1 MDDNTPTLIKVSD
14 NILLGNK
21 SINLS
26 NPVVQKQ
33 LEQMTQQNFVHNVYT
48 PPRTDYVIK
57 NPHKKSEDLLEQV
70 VDNQGV
76 EITEIRAI
84 RYENMKLNAQVDT
97 LNKLN
102 DEQKTELEN
111 LRQINIQLEKTNSI
125 LEEEK
130 KNATKSTV
138 FWSIITGIL
147 LLLIEHWKDIYDF
160 ILSLIG

>member
-57 NPHKKSEDLLEQV
+57 NPHKKSEDFLEQV

-147 LLLIEHWKDIYDF
+147 LLLIEHWNDIYDF

>member
-1 MDDNTPTLIKVSD
+1 MDNEIPTLVKAD
-14 NILLGNK
+14 NILIGNK
-21 SINLS
+21 PFSIDD
-26 NPVVQKQ
+26 PIFQK
-33 LEQMTQQNFVHNVYT
+33 LTQNIQYTHNNYT
-48 PPRTDYVIK
+48 PPKIPDYVIK

-138 FWSIITGIL
+138 FWSIITGIF
-147 LLLIEHWKDIYDF
+147 LLLIEHWKNIYDF